1 MLFVALVLFVQIAGL
16 HFHVHDASAAHA
28 SAPELLVHMAHSDL
42 HNACHEN
49 GCGVDL
55 TMTEFWKNPD
65 QGWDVL
71 ALFAV
76 LYVLLLSV
84 RSRGVPCLAFTDR
97 LPRSQPIFLRPPLRA
112 PPL

>member
-1 MLFVALVLFVQIAGL
+1 MLFVALVLFIQIAGL
-16 HFHVHDASAAHA
+16 HFHVHDALTVHV
-28 SAPELLVHMAHSDL
+28 SAPKLLVHVAYSDS
-42 HNACHEN
+42 HDACHEN
-49 GCGVDL
+49 DCGIDL
-55 TMTEFWKNPD
+55 AMTEFWKNPD

-76 LYVLLLSV
+76 VYVLLLSV
-84 RSRGVPCLAFTDR
+84 RSRGVPRLTFTDR